1 MTNFDPRRSEPR
13 RSPVEPQPGFG
24 GGRWIAGFIVLIIV
38 IALLAWGTDG
48 WWGGNATNNAGNNAA
63 PQATTNGSSS
73 STPGVNGAQRP
84 GTTGAAQPKND
95 TSKP

>member
-13 RSPVEPQPGFG
+13 QSPVGPQPGFS
-24 GGRWIAGFIVLIIV
+24 GGRWIATFIVLIIV

-48 WWGGNATNNAGNNAA
+48 WWGGNATNNAGNAA
-63 PQATTNGSSS
+63 PQATTNGSGSN
-73 STPGVNGAQRP
+73 TPGVNGAQRP
-84 GTTGAAQPKND
+84 GTTGASRPKNN